1 MSIVNEEE
9 WIHYTT
15 EIENKDRKF
24 IVAHIIFAIILIII
38 GAFYWIVATNEG
50 NIYFFIFAL
59 IFFGIAFRLFREE
72 WIRYTTTIKDIERK
86 IKRKHV
92 IIAVIPLFLGIF
104 FLIPASLDGNLAYLV
119 FVIISYGIAY
129 RIIVRGWSERHA
141 NRFSNRLT
149 MKERVLSI
157 VRTTVS
163 SSIIN
168 IGFLLKTASVQN
180 KDRDVIIELV
190 KDGILLGTI
199 DYETNNFLPQNIN
212 LTDKQVPESN
222 NILTLKQLIEVQA
235 QRIAKL
241 ESTVR
246 ILETVQTNPSSQATY
261 NCSICRRIIEDGEYV
276 WTDSELNIFHSS
288 HIKEWIRINATH
300 PITKVKMPQELEY
313 YEPNAMLQDGKLMNL
328 SNPKI

>member
-9 WIHYTT
+9 WVHYTT
-15 EIENKDRKF
+15 EIESKDRLI
-24 IVAHIIFAIILIII
+24 IVAHMILGIIPILI
-38 GAFYWIVATNEG
+38 GSFYCIMAAAEG
-50 NIYFFIFAL
+50 NIYFFIITL
-59 IFFGIAFRLFREE
+59 IFFGIAFRLIREQ
-72 WIRYTTTIKDIERK
+72 WIRYTTRFKDIDKKIERK
-86 IKRKHV
+86 H
-92 IIAVIPLFLGIF
+92 IIFAVIPAFLGIL
-104 FLIPASLDGNLAYLV
+104 FLIPASIEGNLFILV
-119 FVIISYGIAY
+119 FAIIFYGIAF

-141 NRFSNRLT
+141 NRFSNRLA

-157 VRTTVS
+157 IRTTVS

-180 KDRDVIIELV
+180 SDRDVIIELV

-199 DYETNNFLPQNIN
+199 DYETNHFLPQNLN
-212 LTDKQVPESN
+212 LNDKQMSEPN
-222 NILTLKQLIEVQA
+222 DILTLRQLIEVQA
-235 QRIAKL
+235 QQIAQL

-246 ILETVQTNPSSQATY
+246 LLETVQTNPSSQATY
-261 NCSICRRIIEDGEYV
+261 NCSICRRIIEEGEYV

-300 PITKVKMPQELEY
+300 PITKVKMPQELEF
-313 YEPNAMLQDGKLMNL
+313 YEPNAMLLDGKLMNL

>member
-24 IVAHIIFAIILIII
+24 IVAHIIFAIIPIII

-104 FLIPASLDGNLAYLV
+104 FLIPASLAGNLAYLV

-163 SSIIN
+163 SSLIN

-190 KDGILLGTI
+190 TDGILLGTI

-222 NILTLKQLIEVQA
+222 NILILKQLIEVQA